1 MSSSWRHHPGTKQK
15 NAAASPSAR
24 LTTSSMRW
32 RNVIVCMSIVET
44 IEQKLPIVYAQKID
58 DRIISTIDTRNSPR
72 FAGVTSPKP
81 IDVST

>member
-1 MSSSWRHHPGTKQK
+1 
-15 NAAASPSAR
+15 
-24 LTTSSMRW
+24 MRW